1 MRGNT
6 PLAPVIFA
14 KFGKSQPLSPQKVV
28 DATAAM
34 TPEQAA
40 QTRQNLNIPNAN
52 VVDDTLS
59 ISGAAADAKVV
70 GDIVDAIESGTEGN
84 AEYHLGFY
92 IDAQGYICQKINSD
106 E

>member
-1 MRGNT
+1 MN
-6 PLAPVIFA
+6 LLDAIIA
-14 KFGKSQPLSPQKVV
+14 AILKKISPESVV
-28 DATAAM
+28 AATGEMDAEQRAA
-34 TPEQAA
+34 
-40 QTRQNLNIPNAN
+40 TRQNLNIPNAN

-92 IDAQGYICQKINSD
+92 IDAQGYICQKINTD

>member
-1 MRGNT
+1 MN
-6 PLAPVIFA
+6 LLEAIIA
-14 KFGKSQPLSPQKVV
+14 AILKKISPESVV
-28 DATAAM
+28 TATGEMDAEQRAA
-34 TPEQAA
+34 
-40 QTRQNLNIPNAN
+40 TRQNLNIPNAN

-84 AEYHLGFY
+84 AEYHMGFY